1 MRLKLEEFTAY
12 SKALEFSRSV
22 SALLDAGRFGKDCDL
37 RRQILRACDSVVA
50 NFAEGYEQPT
60 DRAFANYLYHSKGSS
75 AEIGQLLQVAARRR
89 CISQEQCDRHITMA
103 KGVCRLLAGLA
114 RYLYA
119 SDFKDRGHFK
129 GSRNDQLGD

>member
-37 RRQILRACDSVVA
+37 RRQILRASDSVVA

-60 DRAFANYLYHSKGSS
+60 DRAFANYLYHSKGSA
-75 AEIGQLLQVAARRR
+75 AEIGQLLQVACSRRY
-89 CISQEQCDRHITMA
+89 ISQEQCDRHITMG
-103 KGVCRLLAGLA
+103 KEVCRLLSGLA

-119 SDFKDRGHFK
+119 SDFKDRGHF
-129 GSRNDQLGD
+129 NDEQTKD